1 MHSAQYWID
10 RLALGAHPEGGFY
23 RETYRSDRS
32 VSTEGSGGDTGL
44 VRAASTVIYFL
55 LDGDDFSALHRLR
68 SDEIWHFYVGGT
80 LVVHV
85 IAAEGQALEMF
96 LGADPDK
103 NESFQVVV
111 RAGCWFGSRLRE
123 SNSFALVGCT
133 VAPGF
138 EFEDF
143 ELGKREDLLVQF
155 PQHRELITKLTRE

>member
-1 MHSAQYWID
+1 MQSARYWID
-10 RLALGAHPEGGFY
+10 RLGLVAHPEGGFF
-23 RETYRSDRS
+23 RETYRSDRN
-32 VSTEGSGGDTGL
+32 VSTESSGGDTGL

-55 LDGDDFSALHRLR
+55 LNGDDFSALHRLR
-68 SDEIWHFYVGGT
+68 SDEIWHFYAGGT

-85 IAAEGQALEMF
+85 IDAGGQALEMF
-96 LGADPDK
+96 LGADPDR
-103 NESFQVVV
+103 NESFQAVV
-111 RAGCWFGSRLRE
+111 RAGCWFGSGLRE
-123 SNSFALVGCT
+123 SDSFALVGCT